1 LKSPAIILTADET
14 MMSKY
19 RGGIFVGF
27 AACVPQGIIP
37 DLIFFHAVA
46 PPVPR
51 KNGRAVFADSGTRM
65 IEAAL
70 LRSGFGEEEVAV
82 VHPRDLSRMV
92 GKETGIVS
100 VSGHDLLGINPPTST
115 FVELLRKGAPYN
127 RVKFLELMHHP
138 VMKKVTTVVGGKSA
152 WQVTDEH
159 VMDRLGIDHVHLG
172 EGEVSVPKAFSAI
185 LAGEEVPRIIQ
196 GEDVPLETIP
206 CLRGATIHGLVEISR
221 GCNRGCKFCTP
232 GMQKIRHKPIDQ
244 IEADVKLNI
253 AAGNECALLHAEDV
267 LAYGSRRIEPEPEK
281 VIALFSRI
289 AGIEGIKNIG
299 LSHLALATA
308 YHNPDLLGKIS
319 DIVYTLPN
327 QTFTGVQTGI
337 ETGSP
342 KIMEMY
348 MKSKCAPSSPEEW
361 PEIVAG
367 SLGLLNDHEFIPA
380 CTLIAGLPGEE
391 EGDVI
396 RTIELMDDIRDTRS
410 LVVPMNFVSMGPAG
424 LSDKDSFTA
433 DKMTPSHW
441 ELLGVCI
448 EHDMRMVRHM
458 NRYIVDGNAVMT
470 GISRLAM
477 RYMIRGAEKYSRELK
492 QGHPPEG
499 WDINE
504 KSYLVPEF

>member
-1 LKSPAIILTADET
+1 MYSPAIVLTADET
-14 MMSKY
+14 MMSRY
-19 RGGIFVGF
+19 RGGVFLGF
-27 AACVPQGIIP
+27 ATCTPQGILP
-37 DLIFFHAVA
+37 DWIFFHALA

-51 KNGRAVFADSGTRM
+51 KNGRAVFADPGTRT

-70 LRSGFGEEEVAV
+70 LESGFGEDEVAV
-82 VHPRDLSRMV
+82 VHPRDLPRMV

-100 VSGHDLLGINPPTST
+100 VTGHDLLGINPPTST
-115 FVELLRKGAPYN
+115 FVELLRIGPPYN
-127 RVKFLELMHHP
+127 RVKFLELMKHP
-138 VMKKVTTVVGGKSA
+138 VMRNVTTVVGGKAA
-152 WQVTDEH
+152 WQVTDER

-196 GEDVPLETIP
+196 GEDVPLEMIP
-206 CLRGATIHGLVEISR
+206 RLRGPTIHGVAEISR

-244 IEADVKLNI
+244 VEADVRLN
-253 AAGNECALLHAEDV
+253 AQAGNECPLLHAEDV

-281 VIALFSRI
+281 VVSLFSCI
-289 AGIEGIKNIG
+289 AGIEGIKTIG

-308 YHNPDLLGKIS
+308 YHNPSLIEKIS
-319 DIVYTLPN
+319 DIVYTLPG
-327 QTFTGVQTGI
+327 QKFTGVQTGI

-342 KIMEMY
+342 RIMEMY
-348 MKSKCAPSSPEEW
+348 MKSKCAPSSPEDW
-361 PEIVAG
+361 PEIVTG
-367 SLGLLNDHEFIPA
+367 SLGLLNDHNFIPA

-391 EGDVI
+391 EDDVI
-396 RTIELMDDIRDTRS
+396 RTIELMEDIRDTET
-410 LVVPMNFVSMGPAG
+410 LVVPMNFVSMDPAA

-448 EHDMRMVRHM
+448 EHDIRIARRM
-458 NRYIVDGNAVMT
+458 NRYIVDGSMMMT
-470 GISRLAM
+470 AMARLTVKFM
-477 RYMIRGAEKYSRELK
+477 LRGAEKYSNELK

-499 WDINE
+499 WDSNA
-504 KSYLVPEF
+504 KSYLVPEL